1 MDSLGLLLRVVA
13 SLAAVLGL
21 VWMVRRGMLRGQG
34 GRARA
39 AVGSISVLARQQLT
53 NRASVALVQVG
64 GTGLVLG
71 VTDSSVQVLA
81 SRPVDELLAQPV
93 EAAPQPAPRGP
104 RAVASRPAPRR
115 LLPTSRREVIAL
127 PALVAAPAAERP
139 VVAPVTAPAAAEVL
153 PVEVLPVEPR
163 PAQPA
168 VDAVAPAA
176 PVEVLPPAPAG
187 TGSRPGSEPLY
198 EELRRRA
205 AAVADLPR
213 QESRG
218 AAAPAPGAAPVPAS
232 APAPVAV
239 SAPTSAPAPQPVS
252 FDAQLGAALEEDAT
266 VPAAPPAA
274 ALLAEALP
282 APADP
287 RADGR
292 PRRARHGARAAGPL
306 SGSALSPSTWVQA
319 VGAVRDLAG
328 RR

>member
-127 PALVAAPAAERP
+127 PALVAAPAGEPP
-139 VVAPVTAPAAAEVL
+139 VVVTPVTAPAAAEVL
-153 PVEVLPVEPR
+153 PVEPR

-168 VDAVAPAA
+168 VPAVAVAPAA

-187 TGSRPGSEPLY
+187 AGSLPGSEPLY

-218 AAAPAPGAAPVPAS
+218 AAAPAPGAASV
-232 APAPVAV
+232 PAPVTVASPASV
-239 SAPTSAPAPQPVS
+239 PAPRPVS

-266 VPAAPPAA
+266 VPAGTPAA
-274 ALLAEALP
+274 ALPVAALPVDALP
-282 APADP
+282 AAADP

-292 PRRARHGARAAGPL
+292 PRRARHGARASGPL

>member
-93 EAAPQPAPRGP
+93 EAAPQPAPREP

-127 PALVAAPAAERP
+127 PAAPAAERP
-139 VVAPVTAPAAAEVL
+139 VVAPVTAPVAAEAL
-153 PVEVLPVEPR
+153 
-163 PAQPA
+163 
-168 VDAVAPAA
+168 

-187 TGSRPGSEPLY
+187 ASSLPGSEPLY
-198 EELRRRA
+198 EEMRRRA

-218 AAAPAPGAAPVPAS
+218 AAAPAPGAAPVPA
-232 APAPVAV
+232 PAPVAV
-239 SAPTSAPAPQPVS
+239 SAPTSAPAPQAVS

-266 VPAAPPAA
+266 VPDAPPAA

-287 RADGR
+287 RTDGR